1 MNMRGLRWRFFMF
14 FIGLGVLVF
23 ISAAIPIFVQYSEYI
38 RNTYTR
44 TLNRALAL
52 TYSRFPIDGAK
63 IIYVMGLEEKSPV
76 HIETIM
82 GLKEIATAFDLAFI
96 YLVQRHGT
104 GADMVYRF
112 LLSSYDVPGI
122 PDIYSWDDAP
132 PELSKVFD
140 TGQIALTGEY
150 TDDWGTFITA
160 FLPVFE
166 NGKVIAVW
174 GADFR
179 LGYIQ
184 ALRLNSIIALII
196 AFLGS
201 GVIATVF
208 ALIVS
213 SSLTRPIHEIEKVST
228 ALAAMDFG
236 VHIDTSR
243 KDEIGKVQKAFMK
256 IRDSLKSN
264 FSMFSQNAS
273 KVSSAVYDLSSSAKE
288 ITTTANEQSTS
299 VAEIVSSMENNKGLS
314 GQIAIKTTEVAELA
328 AQTESLS
335 QHGANLHDANEQM
348 MADVRKQNSK
358 VVDEIRN
365 LTDVLFRINESV
377 QFIDTIAD
385 RTKIIAFNAALE
397 ASSAGEA
404 GQRFSVV
411 ASEIR
416 RFAVNVVESVSE
428 IKERISELQDASESL
443 ISEADIGSNV
453 IDSGYNRMVEQKEV
467 FENIVDVSQ
476 NVAVRSQQISNLSK
490 QQELAS
496 GQVFTALKE
505 ISAGVNQFVVA
516 TSSTSAAADNLKGI
530 AQELKE
536 TLARYQA
543 ADKGGTHDDE

>member
-1 MNMRGLRWRFFMF
+1 T
-14 FIGLGVLVF
+14 
-23 ISAAIPIFVQYSEYI
+23 QYSEYI

-44 TLNRALAL
+44 ALNRALVL
-52 TYSRFPIDGAK
+52 TYSRFPMDRASIAYFSGA
-63 IIYVMGLEEKSPV
+63 EEGNVV
-76 HIETIM
+76 HIETITS
-82 GLKEIATAFDLAFI
+82 LREIATAFDLSYI
-96 YLVQRHGT
+96 YLVQRYGP
-104 GADMVYRF
+104 GDYRF
-112 LLSSYDVPGI
+112 LLSSYDTPGI

-132 PELSKVFD
+132 PELGRVFS
-140 TGQIALTGEY
+140 TGQIAITDEY
-150 TDDWGTFITA
+150 TDAWGTFVTA
-160 FLPVFE
+160 FLPVIE
-166 NGKVIAVW
+166 DGQVIAVW
-174 GADFR
+174 GADFS
-179 LGYIQ
+179 LSYIQ
-184 ALRLNSIIALII
+184 ALRLNSVISLII

-201 GVIATVF
+201 SVIAVIF
-208 ALIVS
+208 AFVVS
-213 SSLTRPIHEIEKVST
+213 SSLTRPIHEIEKVSA
-228 ALAAMDFG
+228 ALAVMDFS
-236 VHIDTSR
+236 VHIDSSR
-243 KDEIGKVQKAFMK
+243 KDEIGKMQKAFMQ

-264 FSMFSQNAS
+264 FSQFSQNAS
-273 KVSSAVYDLSSSAKE
+273 KVSNAVYDLSSSAKE

-299 VAEIVSSMENNKGLS
+299 VAEIVSTMENNKGLS

-328 AQTESLS
+328 AQTENLS
-335 QHGANLHDANEQM
+335 QHGANLHGDNEHM
-348 MADVRKQNSK
+348 MADIRKQNSK

-428 IKERISELQDASESL
+428 IKERISELQEASESL
-443 ISEADIGSNV
+443 ISEANIGSNV

-490 QQELAS
+490 QQDLAS

-530 AQELKE
+530 AQELRE
-536 TLARYQA
+536 TLARYRQG
-543 ADKGGTHDDE
+543 DV

>member
-1 MNMRGLRWRFFMF
+1 MNVQGLRWRFFMF

-23 ISAAIPIFVQYSEYI
+23 ISAAIPIFIQYSEYI

-44 TLNRALAL
+44 ALNRALSL
-52 TYSRFPIDGAK
+52 TYSRFPVDSSTIDY
-63 IIYVMGLEEKSPV
+63 IVSLEEGNAV
-76 HIETIM
+76 HIETIKN
-82 GLKEIATAFDLAFI
+82 LREIATAFELAYI
-96 YLVQRHGT
+96 YLVQRY
-104 GADMVYRF
+104 APRDYRF
-112 LLSSYDVPGI
+112 LLSTYDTPGI

-132 PELSKVFD
+132 PELSKVFN
-140 TGQIALTGEY
+140 TGQIAITDEY
-150 TDDWGTFITA
+150 TDAWGTFVTA
-160 FLPVFE
+160 FLPIIE
-166 NGKVIAVW
+166 EGQVIAVW
-174 GADFR
+174 GADFS
-179 LGYIQ
+179 LSYIQ
-184 ALRLNSIIALII
+184 ALRLSSVISLVIAL
-196 AFLGS
+196 LGS
-201 GVIATVF
+201 SVIAVIF
-208 ALIVS
+208 AFVVS
-213 SSLTRPIHEIEKVST
+213 SSLTRPIHEIEKVSA
-228 ALAAMDFG
+228 ALAAMDFS
-236 VHIDTSR
+236 VHIDASR
-243 KDEIGKVQKAFMK
+243 KDEIGKMQRAFMK

-264 FSMFSQNAS
+264 FSLFSQNAS
-273 KVSSAVYDLSSSAKE
+273 KVSNAVYDLSSSAKE

-299 VAEIVSSMENNKGLS
+299 VAEIVSTMENNNGLS

-335 QHGANLHDANEQM
+335 QHGANLHGANEHM
-348 MADVRKQNSK
+348 MADIRKQNSK

-397 ASSAGEA
+397 ASSAGDA

-453 IDSGYNRMVEQKEV
+453 IDSGYNRMIEQKEV

-516 TSSTSAAADNLKGI
+516 TGSTSAAADNLKGI

-536 TLARYQA
+536 TLARYRQGDA
-543 ADKGGTHDDE
+543 